1 MEKKCFS
8 YEYLTWDKKTRER
21 MTEIVCF
28 GEVKWDE
35 KLEFIFI
42 KLIKANKKNFV
53 FAFLVFFFL

>member
-1 MEKKCFS
+1 MKKCFS
-8 YEYLTWDKKTRER
+8 YEYLTWDKKNER

-42 KLIKANKKNFV
+42 KLIKANKKIL
-53 FAFLVFFFL
+53 FLLFLFFFL